1 MPLLFLTP
9 GFAPRNLPTR
19 PMEIAAS
26 LNPVTYIM
34 EALRSLILD
43 DFAMAAI
50 LRGYAVVA
58 SSAVVMV
65 ALNVRLIRSYD

>member
-1 MPLLFLTP
+1 
-9 GFAPRNLPTR
+9 
-19 PMEIAAS
+19 MEVAAS

-50 LRGYAVVA
+50 VRGYAVVLV
-58 SSAVVMV
+58 SAVIMIVV
-65 ALNVRLIRSYD
+65 NVRLIRNYD